1 MDVGQPEEFHYFVVF
16 DDSGDELVDVWHDDA
31 AVLLD
36 DLEVGDVW
44 QFCEQPVDGLEVGWV
59 SEGKEEAGEVFE
71 GIAFERRVEA
81 HLPLLFRKL
90 GLFL

>member
-1 MDVGQPEEFHYFVVF
+1 MF
-16 DDSGDELVDVWHDDA
+16 DDSGDELVDVGHDDA

-36 DLEVGDVW
+36 DLEVGNVW
-44 QFCEQPVDGLEVGWV
+44 ESGEQSVDGLEVGWV

-81 HLPLLFRKL
+81 HLTLLFRRL